1 VKTDRYF
8 ASNLIS
14 VIEHLKVILLVS
26 TELLNGGGV
35 LEEGDEGGGGL
46 LEGLEAGDNLGSALN
61 HVMRNI
67 LGVVEA
73 LVDVHGVI
81 NHVGVVEKIDLRLQD
96 VVIIV

>member
-1 VKTDRYF
+1 MTDYYL

-14 VIEHLKVILLVS
+14 VIEHLEVILLIS
-26 TELLNGGGV
+26 TELLHGGGV
-35 LEEGDEGGGGL
+35 LEEGDKGGGGL

-67 LGVVEA
+67 LGVVET

-81 NHVGVVEKIDLRLQD
+81 NHVGVVEEVDLRLQD
-96 VVIIV
+96 EVIVV